1 MIPAHLF
8 DNALRGFLEPIV
20 PFLDDETVTEIMVK
34 GPSHIFI
41 ERKGQ
46 ISKTEAAFASSD
58 KLLSA
63 LRVVAQYVGRPL
75 DELHPVLE
83 ARLPDGSR
91 VQALLPPVSPDG
103 PSVAIRRFSKEKLT
117 LGRLLELGALTL
129 DAAETLRVLIECKQN
144 IVVAGGT
151 GSGKTSM
158 LNALSALV
166 PVGERIVVIEDARE
180 LQLQRDHVVQLEA
193 RPPDERG
200 KGAVTIRDL
209 FKATLRMRPDRIVL
223 GEIRGGEALDLVQ
236 AMTSGHGGCLTT
248 VHATYPIDTMNRLET
263 MALMGGVELPLVALR
278 TQLASA
284 VDIVVQTARLRDGKR
299 GVTHVTEVCG
309 VDPSRGYRL
318 KDLFVALPSRNPDGS
333 VSLALEP
340 TGVVPDCYPL
350 LQSHGLDLPPAI
362 HQAHCKACGI

>member
-8 DNALRGFLEPIV
+8 DSALRGFLEPIV
-20 PFLDDETVTEIMVK
+20 PFLDDETVTEIMVN

-223 GEIRGGEALDLVQ
+223 GEIRGGEALDLGAHCVAGRTPFRPELDQ
-236 AMTSGHGGCLTT
+236 HEAGTVEQRTGIVAGDLLDFGERGTVVVHQSKIRSGRGRP
-248 VHATYPIDTMNRLET
+248 ARS
-263 MALMGGVELPLVALR
+263 
-278 TQLASA
+278 SA
-284 VDIVVQTARLRDGKR
+284 VSAPR
-299 GVTHVTEVCG
+299 GWTPMC
-309 VDPSRGYRL
+309 S
-318 KDLFVALPSRNPDGS
+318 SM
-333 VSLALEP
+333 
-340 TGVVPDCYPL
+340 
-350 LQSHGLDLPPAI
+350 
-362 HQAHCKACGI
+362 